1 MRTILKLLQPD
12 CHMSDSGSYKVGEV
26 CTSGSNLLSTLHK
39 TGSTSIVLVMP
50 RLLIPW
56 TTPTLHISDGCRLPD
71 SGCNQAAHHRQKN
84 WYSRI
89 VLIAV
94 PHMVPMSRRLKYSF
108 KILKQCALFHICETR
123 PEWISTCTVIEQQVV
138 YTFIKQLKLNL

>member
-1 MRTILKLLQPD
+1 MGLNFEAKSKNTILVGNISNSVGNPNIHPPLSCKSQLTRFAIFFFLQSCLMSTSLKLLQPD

-39 TGSTSIVLVMP
+39 TGSTSIVLVLP

-84 WYSRI
+84 
-89 VLIAV
+89 
-94 PHMVPMSRRLKYSF
+94 
-108 KILKQCALFHICETR
+108 
-123 PEWISTCTVIEQQVV
+123 
-138 YTFIKQLKLNL
+138 